1 MSKGI
6 LTAKAGS
13 RYDDVIEER
22 YHFPQTYLNQARQM
36 VNDWIIYYEPG
47 RVGAGISGIG
57 RKAYFAIARINSITE
72 DQKTPNHYYAW
83 ISDFLEFANAVPFRL
98 DGNLLESYLQ
108 NDDGLLNRGAM
119 QRSVRTIPDDEFN
132 QIVKLGFVEEQS
144 IVSNQ
149 VSEPVEE
156 YKRDIIQSVITRP
169 VRDVTFKYRVREV
182 YNSTCAVTGLH
193 ILNGGGKP
201 EVEAAHIQPVG
212 GGHNGP
218 DSVRNGIALSR
229 TIHWLFDRGMIS
241 LNNDYEI
248 LTASKAVRKNT
259 SGLIE
264 PGRPIHLP
272 NDMRFAPHT
281 QFLDYHRENIFKG

>member
-1 MSKGI
+1 MAKGI
-6 LTAKAGS
+6 LTAKLGS
-13 RYDDVIEER
+13 RYDDVIEQR
-22 YHFPQTYLNQARQM
+22 YHFPKTYLNQANQM
-36 VNDWIIYYEPG
+36 VNDWVIYYEPSKVGKGITGKG
-47 RVGAGISGIG
+47 RQ
-57 RKAYFAIARINSITE
+57 AYFAMAKINSIT
-72 DQKTPNHYYAW
+72 DDPNTPKHYYAW
-83 ISDFLEFANAVPFRL
+83 MGDFLEFSTPVPLRIN
-98 DGNLLESYLQ
+98 GVLLETYLRR
-108 NDDGLLNRGAM
+108 DDGTLNQGSI
-119 QRSVRTIPDDEFN
+119 QRSVRTIADNEFE
-132 QIVKLGFVEEQS
+132 QIIKLGFVEKQTFE
-144 IVSNQ
+144 INQ

-156 YKRDIIQSVITRP
+156 YQRDIVQSVISRP
-169 VRDVTFKYRVREV
+169 ARDVTFKHRVREV

-218 DSVRNGIALSR
+218 DSVRNGVALSR

-248 LTASKAVRKNT
+248 LTASKKMEKNT
-259 SGLIE
+259 SGLIV

-281 QFLDYHRENIFKG
+281 QFLEYHRENIFKG